1 MTSNYYK
8 LIDKERIVYDPI
20 SLFNEIY
27 IGKGD
32 GEKQYFY
39 VNKEKYNY
47 CKFPII
53 LESYEKVNNKHK
65 YVHVLSLVYFFNKKL

>member
-1 MTSNYYK
+1 M
-8 LIDKERIVYDPI
+8 IDKERIAYDPI

-39 VNKEKYNY
+39 FNKEKYNY
-47 CKFPII
+47 CIFPII
-53 LESYEKVNNKHK
+53 LESYEKVYNKLK
-65 YVHVLSLVYFFNKKL
+65 YEHVLSKVYFFNKKL